1 MEAYSHG
8 DGGVNLTPLYRV
20 MLMPMYLKQL
30 LRAKHVLNYF
40 AVVLPK
46 ARFAMKMVS
55 GKATL
60 SYLHW

>member
-8 DGGVNLTPLYRV
+8 DGGVNLTPLCRV

-30 LRAKHVLNYF
+30 LRAKHLLNYF

-46 ARFAMKMVS
+46 TRFAKEMAS
-55 GKATL
+55 GKAML
-60 SYLHW
+60 SYIHW